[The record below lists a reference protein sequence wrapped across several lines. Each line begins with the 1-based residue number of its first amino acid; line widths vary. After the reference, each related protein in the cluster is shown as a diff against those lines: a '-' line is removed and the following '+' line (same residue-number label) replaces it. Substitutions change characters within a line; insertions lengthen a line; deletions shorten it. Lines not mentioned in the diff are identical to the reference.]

1 MSTITKKIMFATIAN
16 VFHNSME
23 TKLFI
28 PDDLVTE
35 NTGETISIDDVIKF
49 LDHEMELVSRKR
61 SNDNNSRP
69 TAKQVEQDN
78 MREKIL
84 AFLRKN
90 GTSTATDI
98 QNALSI
104 SNQRVNGLMRPLV
117 KSGKII
123 RTEDKK
129 KAYFSVAVPESE
141 SED

>member
-16 VFHNSME
+16 YFRNSMDDM
-23 TKLFI
+23 LSI
-28 PDDLVTE
+28 PDELVTE
-35 NTGETISIDDVIKF
+35 NMDDAISADDVVKF
-49 LDHEMELVSRKR
+49 MEHEMELVSRKR
-61 SNDNNSRP
+61 SSGNSKP
-69 TAKQVEQDN
+69 TAKQAEQDA

-84 AFLRKN
+84 AFLREN

-117 KSGKII
+117 KSGEII

-141 SED
+141 NED

>member
-1 MSTITKKIMFATIAN
+1 MSTITKKIMFATIADY
-16 VFHNSME
+16 FRDSADDM
-23 TKLFI
+23 LSI
-28 PDDLVTE
+28 PDELVTE
-35 NTGETISIDDVIKF
+35 NMDDAISADDVVKF
-49 LDHEMELVSRKR
+49 MEHEMELVSRKR
-61 SNDNNSRP
+61 SSGNSKP
-69 TAKQVEQDN
+69 TAKQAEQDA

-84 AFLRKN
+84 AFLREN

-117 KSGKII
+117 KSGEII

-129 KAYFSVAVPESE
+129 KAYFSVAVPASE

>member
-16 VFHNSME
+16 YFRNSMDDM
-23 TKLFI
+23 LSI
-28 PDDLVTE
+28 PDELVTE
-35 NTGETISIDDVIKF
+35 NMDDAISADSVVKF
-49 LDHEMELVSRKR
+49 MEHEMELVSRKR
-61 SNDNNSRP
+61 SSGNSKP
-69 TAKQVEQDN
+69 TARQAEQDA
-78 MREKIL
+78 MRDKIL

-117 KSGKII
+117 KSGEII

>member
-16 VFHNSME
+16 YFRNSEDDM
-23 TKLFI
+23 LSI
-28 PDDLVTE
+28 PDELVTE
-35 NTGETISIDDVIKF
+35 NMDDVISAVDVIKF
-49 LDHEMELVSRKR
+49 LDHEIELVSRKR
-61 SNDNNSRP
+61 SSGNSKP
-69 TAKQVEQDN
+69 TAKQAEQDA

-84 AFLRKN
+84 AFLREN

-117 KSGKII
+117 KSGEII

>member
-16 VFHNSME
+16 YFRNSMDDMVS
-23 TKLFI
+23 I
-28 PDDLVTE
+28 PDELVTE
-35 NTGETISIDDVIKF
+35 NMDDAISADDVVKF
-49 LDHEMELVSRKR
+49 MEHEMELVSRKR
-61 SNDNNSRP
+61 SSGNSKP
-69 TAKQVEQDN
+69 TAKQAEQDA

-84 AFLRKN
+84 AFLREN

-117 KSGKII
+117 KSGEII

-129 KAYFSVAVPESE
+129 KAYFSVAVLESE

>member
-16 VFHNSME
+16 DFRNSME

-35 NTGETISIDDVIKF
+35 STGETIPIDDVIKF

-61 SNDNNSRP
+61 SNGNSKP
-69 TAKQVEQDN
+69 TAKQAEQDA

-84 AFLRKN
+84 AFLREN

-98 QNALSI
+98 QNALFI

-117 KSGKII
+117 KSGEII

-129 KAYFSVAVPESE
+129 KAYFSVAVPDSE

>member
-16 VFHNSME
+16 YFRNSADDM
-23 TKLFI
+23 LSI
-28 PDDLVTE
+28 PDELVTE
-35 NTGETISIDDVIKF
+35 NMDDVISADDVIKF
-49 LDHEMELVSRKR
+49 LDHEIELVSRKR
-61 SNDNNSRP
+61 SSGNSKP
-69 TAKQVEQDN
+69 TAKQAEQDA

-84 AFLRKN
+84 SFLREN

-117 KSGKII
+117 KSGEII

>member
-16 VFHNSME
+16 YFRNSADDM
-23 TKLFI
+23 LAI
-28 PDDLVTE
+28 PDELVTE
-35 NTGETISIDDVIKF
+35 NMDDAISADDVVKF
-49 LDHEMELVSRKR
+49 MEHEMELVSRKR
-61 SNDNNSRP
+61 SSGNSKP
-69 TAKQVEQDN
+69 TAKQAGQDA

-84 AFLRKN
+84 AFLREN

-104 SNQRVNGLMRPLV
+104 SNQRVNGLMRPLI
-117 KSGKII
+117 KTGKII

-129 KAYFSVAVPESE
+129 KVYFSIAVPESE

>member
-16 VFHNSME
+16 DFRNSME

-35 NTGETISIDDVIKF
+35 STGETIPIDDVIKF
-49 LDHEMELVSRKR
+49 LDHEMELISRKR
-61 SNDNNSRP
+61 SNGNSKP
-69 TAKQVEQDN
+69 TTKQAEQDA

-84 AFLRKN
+84 AFLREN

-117 KSGKII
+117 KSGEII

-129 KAYFSVAVPESE
+129 KAYFSVAVPDSE

>member
-16 VFHNSME
+16 YFRNSMDDM
-23 TKLFI
+23 LSI
-28 PDDLVTE
+28 PDELVTE
-35 NTGETISIDDVIKF
+35 NMDDVISADDVVKF
-49 LDHEMELVSRKR
+49 MEHEMELVSRKR
-61 SNDNNSRP
+61 SSGNSKP
-69 TAKQVEQDN
+69 TAKQAEQDA

-84 AFLRKN
+84 AFLREN

-117 KSGKII
+117 KSGEII

-129 KAYFSVAVPESE
+129 KAYFSVAVPAFENE
-141 SED
+141 E

>member
-16 VFHNSME
+16 YFDNCDYDMIS
-23 TKLFI
+23 I
-28 PDDLVTE
+28 PKDLVTE
-35 NTGETISIDDVIKF
+35 NMENYIFVEDVIKF
-49 LDHEMELVSRKR
+49 LNHEIELVSRKR
-61 SNDNNSRP
+61 SSGNSKP
-69 TAKQVEQDN
+69 TAKQAEQDA

-84 AFLRKN
+84 AFLREN

-117 KSGKII
+117 KSGEII

-141 SED
+141 NED

>member
-16 VFHNSME
+16 YFRNSMDDM
-23 TKLFI
+23 LSI
-28 PDDLVTE
+28 PDELVTE
-35 NTGETISIDDVIKF
+35 NMDDAISADDVVKF
-49 LDHEMELVSRKR
+49 MEHEMELVSRKR
-61 SNDNNSRP
+61 STGNSKP
-69 TAKQVEQDN
+69 TAKQAEQDA

-84 AFLRKN
+84 AFLREN

-117 KSGKII
+117 KSGEII

-141 SED
+141 NED

>member
-16 VFHNSME
+16 YFRNSMDDM
-23 TKLFI
+23 LSI
-28 PDDLVTE
+28 PDELVTE
-35 NTGETISIDDVIKF
+35 NMDDAISADDVVKF
-49 LDHEMELVSRKR
+49 MEHEMELVSRKR
-61 SNDNNSRP
+61 SSGNSKP
-69 TAKQVEQDN
+69 TAKQAEQDA

-84 AFLRKN
+84 AFLREN

-117 KSGKII
+117 KAGEII

-141 SED
+141 NED

>member
-16 VFHNSME
+16 DFRNSME

-35 NTGETISIDDVIKF
+35 STGETIPIDDVIKF

-61 SNDNNSRP
+61 SNGNSKP
-69 TAKQVEQDN
+69 TAKQTEQDA

-84 AFLRKN
+84 AFLREN

-117 KSGKII
+117 KAGEII

>member
-16 VFHNSME
+16 YFRNSMDDM
-23 TKLFI
+23 LSI
-28 PDDLVTE
+28 PDELVTE
-35 NTGETISIDDVIKF
+35 NMDDAISADDVVKF
-49 LDHEMELVSRKR
+49 MEHEMELVSRKR
-61 SNDNNSRP
+61 SSGNSKP
-69 TAKQVEQDN
+69 TAKQAEQDA

-84 AFLRKN
+84 AFLREN

-117 KSGKII
+117 KSGEII

>member
-16 VFHNSME
+16 DFRNSME

-35 NTGETISIDDVIKF
+35 NTGETIPIDDVIKF

-61 SNDNNSRP
+61 SNGNSKP
-69 TAKQVEQDN
+69 TAKQAEQDA

-84 AFLRKN
+84 AFLREN

-117 KSGKII
+117 KSGEII

-129 KAYFSVAVPESE
+129 KAYFSVAVPDSE

>member
-16 VFHNSME
+16 YFRNSMDDM
-23 TKLFI
+23 LSI
-28 PDDLVTE
+28 PDELVTE
-35 NTGETISIDDVIKF
+35 NMDDAISADDVVKF
-49 LDHEMELVSRKR
+49 MEHEMELVSRKR
-61 SNDNNSRP
+61 STGNSKP
-69 TAKQVEQDN
+69 TAKQAEQDA

-84 AFLRKN
+84 AFLREN

-117 KSGKII
+117 KSGEII

>member
-1 MSTITKKIMFATIAN
+1 MSTITKKIMFAAIAN
-16 VFHNSME
+16 YFDNCDDSVI
-23 TKLFI
+23 FI
-28 PDDLVTE
+28 PEDLVTE
-35 NTGETISIDDVIKF
+35 NMENPISVKDVIKF
-49 LDHEMELVSRKR
+49 MEHEMELVSRKR
-61 SNDNNSRP
+61 SNGSSKP
-69 TAKQVEQDN
+69 TAKQAEQDA

-117 KSGKII
+117 KSGEII

>member
-1 MSTITKKIMFATIAN
+1 MSTITKKIMFATIADY
-16 VFHNSME
+16 FRDSADDM
-23 TKLFI
+23 LSI
-28 PDDLVTE
+28 PDEFVTE
-35 NTGETISIDDVIKF
+35 NMDDVISVDDVVKF
-49 LDHEMELVSRKR
+49 LDHEIELVSRKR
-61 SNDNNSRP
+61 STGNSKP
-69 TAKQVEQDN
+69 TAKQAEQDA

-84 AFLRKN
+84 DFLREN

-117 KSGKII
+117 KSGEII

>member
-16 VFHNSME
+16 YFRNSADDM
-23 TKLFI
+23 LSI
-28 PDDLVTE
+28 PDELVTE
-35 NTGETISIDDVIKF
+35 NMDDAISADDVVKF
-49 LDHEMELVSRKR
+49 MEHEMELVSRKR
-61 SNDNNSRP
+61 SSGNSKP
-69 TAKQVEQDN
+69 TAKQAEQDA

-84 AFLRKN
+84 AFLREN

-117 KSGKII
+117 KSGEII

>member
-16 VFHNSME
+16 YFRNSVDDM
-23 TKLFI
+23 LSI
-28 PDDLVTE
+28 PDELVTE
-35 NTGETISIDDVIKF
+35 NMDDVISADNVVKF
-49 LDHEMELVSRKR
+49 MEHEMELVSRKR
-61 SNDNNSRP
+61 SSGNSKP
-69 TAKQVEQDN
+69 TAKQAEQDA

-84 AFLRKN
+84 AFLREN

-117 KSGKII
+117 KSGEII

-129 KAYFSVAVPESE
+129 KAYFSVAVPASE

>member
-16 VFHNSME
+16 DFRNSME

-35 NTGETISIDDVIKF
+35 NTGKTIPIDDVIKF

-61 SNDNNSRP
+61 SNGNSKP
-69 TAKQVEQDN
+69 TAKQAEQDA

-84 AFLRKN
+84 AFLREN

-117 KSGKII
+117 KSGEII
-123 RTEDKK
+123 RTENKK
-129 KAYFSVAVPESE
+129 KAYFSVAVPDSE

>member
-16 VFHNSME
+16 YFDNCDYDMIS
-23 TKLFI
+23 I
-28 PDDLVTE
+28 PKDLVTE
-35 NTGETISIDDVIKF
+35 NMENYIFVEDVIKF
-49 LDHEMELVSRKR
+49 LNHEIELVSRKR
-61 SNDNNSRP
+61 SSGNSKP
-69 TAKQVEQDN
+69 TAKQAEQDA

-84 AFLRKN
+84 AFLREN

-117 KSGKII
+117 KSGEII

-129 KAYFSVAVPESE
+129 KVYFSIAVPDSE

>member
-16 VFHNSME
+16 YFRNSADDM
-23 TKLFI
+23 LSI
-28 PDDLVTE
+28 PDELVTE
-35 NTGETISIDDVIKF
+35 NMDDAISADDVVKF
-49 LDHEMELVSRKR
+49 MEHEMELVSRKR
-61 SNDNNSRP
+61 SSGNSKP
-69 TAKQVEQDN
+69 TAKQAEQDA

-84 AFLRKN
+84 AFLREN

-104 SNQRVNGLMRPLV
+104 SNQRVNGLMRPLI
-117 KSGKII
+117 KTGKII

-129 KAYFSVAVPESE
+129 KVYFSIAVPESE

>member
-16 VFHNSME
+16 NFRNSME

-49 LDHEMELVSRKR
+49 LNHEMELVSRKR
-61 SNDNNSRP
+61 SNGNSKP
-69 TAKQVEQDN
+69 TAKQAEQDA

-84 AFLRKN
+84 SFLREN

-117 KSGKII
+117 KSGEII

>member
-16 VFHNSME
+16 YFRNSVDDM
-23 TKLFI
+23 LSI
-28 PDDLVTE
+28 PDELVTE
-35 NTGETISIDDVIKF
+35 NMDDVISADDVVKF
-49 LDHEMELVSRKR
+49 MEHEMELVSRKR
-61 SNDNNSRP
+61 SSGNSKP
-69 TAKQVEQDN
+69 TAKQAEQDA

-84 AFLRKN
+84 AFLREN

-117 KSGKII
+117 KSGEII

-129 KAYFSVAVPESE
+129 KAYFSVAVPASE

>member
-16 VFHNSME
+16 DFRNSME

-35 NTGETISIDDVIKF
+35 STGETIPIDDVIKF

-61 SNDNNSRP
+61 SNGNSKP
-69 TAKQVEQDN
+69 TAKQAEQDA

-84 AFLRKN
+84 AFLREN

-98 QNALSI
+98 QNTLSI

-117 KSGKII
+117 KSGEII

-129 KAYFSVAVPESE
+129 KAYFSVAVPDSE

>member
-16 VFHNSME
+16 DFRNSME

-28 PDDLVTE
+28 PDELVTE
-35 NTGETISIDDVIKF
+35 STGETIPIDDVIKF

-61 SNDNNSRP
+61 SSGNSKP
-69 TAKQVEQDN
+69 TAKQAEQEA

-84 AFLRKN
+84 AFLREN

-98 QNALSI
+98 QNALFI

-129 KAYFSVAVPESE
+129 KVYFSVAVPESE

>member
-16 VFHNSME
+16 YFRNSMDDM
-23 TKLFI
+23 LSI
-28 PDDLVTE
+28 PDELVTE
-35 NTGETISIDDVIKF
+35 NMDDAISADDVVKF
-49 LDHEMELVSRKR
+49 MEHEMELVSRKR
-61 SNDNNSRP
+61 SSGNSKP
-69 TAKQVEQDN
+69 TAKQAEQDA

-84 AFLRKN
+84 SFLREN

-117 KSGKII
+117 KSGEII

>member
-16 VFHNSME
+16 YFRNSMDDM
-23 TKLFI
+23 LSI
-28 PDDLVTE
+28 PDELVTE
-35 NTGETISIDDVIKF
+35 NMDDAISADDVVKF
-49 LDHEMELVSRKR
+49 MEHEMELVSRKR
-61 SNDNNSRP
+61 SSGNSKP
-69 TAKQVEQDN
+69 TAKQAEQDA

-84 AFLRKN
+84 AFLREN

-117 KSGKII
+117 KSGEII

-129 KAYFSVAVPESE
+129 KAYFSVAVPESK